1 MGVVLHVR
9 VFIFDVIESGIG
21 MLLKVVKMFFEE
33 LEEAFLCERFGK
45 DVAHTCNGSVIV
57 GQ

>member
-1 MGVVLHVR
+1 MVLHVR